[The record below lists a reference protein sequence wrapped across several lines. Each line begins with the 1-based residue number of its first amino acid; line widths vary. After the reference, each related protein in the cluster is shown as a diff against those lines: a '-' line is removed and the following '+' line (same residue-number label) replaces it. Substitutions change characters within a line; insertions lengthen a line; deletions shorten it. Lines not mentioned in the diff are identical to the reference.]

1 MKKRI
6 SLLIAAFLTLS
17 SVYGCAEQKKD
28 YVSIDENSFI
38 TEYSETVEDIY
49 SETKNDGLELYEK
62 LFSLD
67 NKVSVNIFM
76 SKEEI
81 GKLQEDFISARIT
94 VKLYSLYMITT
105 EPWALPVD

>member
-49 SETKNDGLELYEK
+49 SETKN
-62 LFSLD
+62 
-67 NKVSVNIFM
+67 I
-76 SKEEI
+76 
-81 GKLQEDFISARIT
+81 
-94 VKLYSLYMITT
+94 
-105 EPWALPVD
+105 

>member
-1 MKKRI
+1 MKKNI

-81 GKLQEDFISARIT
+81 GKLQEDFIT
-94 VKLYSLYMITT
+94 
-105 EPWALPVD
+105 